1 MHRSAYHRIGRWILS
16 GAFLVG
22 WILSAQ
28 VDIAPAVLA
37 MLVSFVAGG
46 AVLMIIQDEFSESND
61 NSYAAFLI
69 AVLLYGSLLLVFWT
83 HSRSSRA
90 AAVGVKGRGG
100 QGRRR

>member
-1 MHRSAYHRIGRWILS
+1 
-16 GAFLVG
+16 
-22 WILSAQ
+22 
-28 VDIAPAVLA
+28 
-37 MLVSFVAGG
+37 ML
-46 AVLMIIQDEFSESND
+46 DEFSGSND